1 MPEKGDSLRGAE
13 NLSGLIHH
21 SDRGVQYA
29 SRSYTEIL
37 KKHEISVSMTQ
48 TGNPKDN
55 AQAERINSTVKN
67 ELLKGLVFT
76 SIDQVRKAVD
86 KAFDFY
92 NNRRPHMSIDYMTP
106 AEAHKM
112 GSAPKERWVSYRKMA
127 ILRGMSGHE
136 RGTESE
142 ATDDVLSGATH
153 RAPAALLI
161 PTARSEDA
169 WRIWKMITRALHR
182 NKLLSTFAVTF

>member
-1 MPEKGDSLRGAE
+1 
-13 NLSGLIHH
+13 
-21 SDRGVQYA
+21 
-29 SRSYTEIL
+29 
-37 KKHEISVSMTQ
+37 MTQ

-127 ILRGMSGHE
+127 ILRSMGGCDAK
-136 RGTESE
+136 SE
-142 ATDDVLSGATH
+142 PADDVLSGAAR
-153 RAPAALLI
+153 RAPAARAN
-161 PTARSEDA
+161 PTARSEECLAQMENDDKNLA
-169 WRIWKMITRALHR
+169 
-182 NKLLSTFAVTF
+182 S